1 MSMDLLESNLR
12 DLNAPALIGT
22 VGIIAEMGAAH
33 PGLQDVPEDV
43 PGPSVLTAL
52 KVDYAASV
60 QAMTNRGKQ
69 KDEEVEAK
77 RIELLEAV
85 IMWGQHIIMRYKRRK
100 DPSVLQNNGFELKK
114 PHVKGASK
122 QAAGPTPVPKNLRL
136 KHGSYSGTLLLFLKA
151 ILGSGTFEVRFTT
164 DINDESSWVDGGHHT
179 YCQIELKGFVPGTKY
194 YFSVRYHGKN
204 GTSEWCAPVGIIAL

>member
-22 VGIIAEMGAAH
+22 VGMIAERGAAH

-43 PGPSVLTAL
+43 PGPSVLL
-52 KVDYAASV
+52 EMNVDYAASV
-60 QAMTNRGKQ
+60 QAMINSGKQ
-69 KDEEVEAK
+69 KDQEVEAK
-77 RIELLEAV
+77 RIALVEAV

-100 DPSVLQNNGFELKK
+100 DPSVLHNNGFELKK

-122 QAAGPTPVPKNLRL
+122 QAAGPTPVPKNLRVR
-136 KHGSYSGTLLLFLKA
+136 HGAYSTFLSIIVDGIK
-151 ILGSGTFEVRFTT
+151 GNGTFQARFTT
-164 DINDESSWVDGGHHT
+164 DPNDESSWVDGGHHT
-179 YCQIELKGFVPGTKY
+179 YCQFELKGFVPGTKY

-204 GTSEWCAPVGIIAL
+204 GTSEWCAPVAIIAL